1 MGKTRGGWGEREGGV
16 SHYFPPPPLTQIA
29 RILFLL
35 GLFRG
40 VPIIWGPGTGYV
52 LETVLHTTGVSLI
65 RCGSLTSS
73 AAVPFLV
80 SPNGCRE
87 LNYRLW
93 LLLRTWNF
101 YIRLMLVSFS
111 AFCLSYCRVVESVG
125 EVVSTILGRMKLSRA
140 NRSLWALLKQINRIE
155 ESFLSLLVFQVEIN
169 EKATRQLFVIN
180 SGKFNFDFSWEVHN
194 RTKLKGLRCPEGEK
208 LVSVTPET
216 GTVPCSTRKRC
227 QLAFCPP
234 GRLSLSGCDL
244 LLKVILSV
252 NTTLLWS
259 CFCL

>member
-1 MGKTRGGWGEREGGV
+1 M
-16 SHYFPPPPLTQIA
+16 
-29 RILFLL
+29 
-35 GLFRG
+35 
-40 VPIIWGPGTGYV
+40 
-52 LETVLHTTGVSLI
+52 
-65 RCGSLTSS
+65 
-73 AAVPFLV
+73 
-80 SPNGCRE
+80 
-87 LNYRLW
+87 
-93 LLLRTWNF
+93 
-101 YIRLMLVSFS
+101 
-111 AFCLSYCRVVESVG
+111 
-125 EVVSTILGRMKLSRA
+125 
-140 NRSLWALLKQINRIE
+140 
-155 ESFLSLLVFQVEIN
+155 EIN

-252 NTTLLWS
+252 NTTLCDLVFVCKILVTEYLESTNLNQACANTLSCIVATWS
-259 CFCL
+259 FSVLQLSLPLRAG